1 MHRLSLSPLDA
12 STVRKANVHVSF
24 ISSGAMAAA
33 EKKTSDRFGE
43 EQMKGSAWHPIF
55 ILFVYAFLL
64 KLKITQ

>member
-12 STVRKANVHVSF
+12 STVRKADVHVSF

-43 EQMKGSAWHPIF
+43 EQMKGSA
-55 ILFVYAFLL
+55 
-64 KLKITQ
+64 